1 QPPRF
6 LTVVCREP
14 RDFVISESIEQ
25 SPIPT
30 LLHTT
35 PLLEKEWNSCCR
47 TLKPNRFQPRFFHF
61 SRAGSAFTAHDHP
74 VHAGQIEITEI
85 LQQRLYSK
93 ESRGDGRSTKLGNS
107 RNPVSFVFDPDAPP
121 ALREVCERRLR
132 PREPT

>member
-1 QPPRF
+1 MLVMCPPGINDSPRSFNRF

-35 PLLEKEWNSCCR
+35 PLLVEKWNSCCR

-61 SRAGSAFTAHDHP
+61 SRARTAFASDDHP
-74 VHAGQIEITEI
+74 MNAGQIEITEI
-85 LQQRLYSK
+85 LQQRLH
-93 ESRGDGRSTKLGNS
+93 
-107 RNPVSFVFDPDAPP
+107 
-121 ALREVCERRLR
+121 
-132 PREPT
+132 